1 VLIGHQDHDEVEGTL
16 GEAPE
21 RITVVA
27 STAEVDALDV
37 RSSDRVA
44 YLTQTTL
51 ATDDVAVIVDR
62 LKQRYPDAVGPRSD
76 DICYA
81 TQNRQEAVAAIAPE
95 SDVVL
100 VVGSPNSSNSKRL
113 TEVATRAGSAAHL
126 IDGSGDIRLDW
137 LDGVRTIGV
146 TAGASAPESKVREVV
161 AAIASLGPVT
171 VDERHLLDENVSFPL
186 PPELRR

>member
-1 VLIGHQDHDEVEGTL
+1 M
-16 GEAPE
+16 
-21 RITVVA
+21 
-27 STAEVDALDV
+27 
-37 RSSDRVA
+37 
-44 YLTQTTL
+44 
-51 ATDDVAVIVDR
+51 
-62 LKQRYPDAVGPRSD
+62 
-76 DICYA
+76 
-81 TQNRQEAVAAIAPE
+81 
-95 SDVVL
+95 
-100 VVGSPNSSNSKRL
+100 
-113 TEVATRAGSAAHL
+113 ATRAGSDAHL